1 LRINPA
7 NDRPD
12 LLVEVESL
20 AGIGIEIQ
28 VVRAVARV
36 DERESTGFRIV
47 EGHLPRTASNREP
60 LCKPV
65 GRVAAP
71 RGVLGGTNLGR
82 QPGAPFAVERRTM
95 RIGGIVWWVR
105 PEVLHAP
112 IEGWPTR
119 RQETR
124 RHFCFGRARGNLQ
137 LEGAMF
143 SRIQDGE
150 RAMRQRR

>member
-1 LRINPA
+1 IRGWIPRSRNPAVAVGVEHLPAPSHGLLFISCFVVDLRINPA

-36 DERESTGFRIV
+36 YERESTGFRIV
-47 EGHLPRTASNREP
+47 ESHLPRTASNREP

-82 QPGAPFAVERRTM
+82 QPDAPFAVERRTM

-105 PEVLHAP
+105 PQVLHAP
-112 IEGWPTR
+112 IEGWPT
-119 RQETR
+119 
-124 RHFCFGRARGNLQ
+124 
-137 LEGAMF
+137 
-143 SRIQDGE
+143 
-150 RAMRQRR
+150 